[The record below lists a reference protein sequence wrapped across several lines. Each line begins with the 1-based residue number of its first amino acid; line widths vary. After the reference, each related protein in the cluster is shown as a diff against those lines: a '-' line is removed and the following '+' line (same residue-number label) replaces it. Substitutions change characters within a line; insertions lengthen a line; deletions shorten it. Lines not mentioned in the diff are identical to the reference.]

1 MGHEKQA
8 MLFAPPEPPLR
19 LDPARELVIG
29 RSRSCEL
36 TLPVGEASRRHAM
49 VRFEDGD
56 FRVRDLGST
65 NGTFVNGEPLGA
77 ERVLRPGDRIE
88 IGGVSLTF
96 FQMDEAAD
104 EGVNDPGDGD
114 TVLMLRPSPEA
125 REALSGSFEQ
135 IPPFAVLQILE
146 MGRHTGLLS
155 VEGTGGSGGIW
166 LEEGRLIHAESEKG
180 EGLDAAIEMAQD
192 TSGRFLFEPGGA
204 PAKRSVDASVT
215 EVILEASRLLDE
227 AALPPDHQEDPW

>member
-1 MGHEKQA
+1 

-19 LDPARELVIG
+19 LEPEREVVIG
-29 RSRSCEL
+29 RSRGCEL

-49 VRFEDGD
+49 VWFEDGD

-65 NGTFVNGEPLGA
+65 NGTFLNGEPLEA

-96 FQMDEAAD
+96 LHVEEAVD
-104 EGVNDPGDGD
+104 EGAIHPGDD
-114 TVLMLRPSPEA
+114 ETVLMARPPSEA

-135 IPPFAVLQILE
+135 IPPFAILQILE
-146 MGRHTGLLS
+146 MGRHSGLLS
-155 VEGTGGSGGIW
+155 VETADGSGGIW
-166 LEEGRLIHAESEKG
+166 LEEGRLVHAETEKR
-180 EGLDAAIEMAQD
+180 EGLEAAIEMVQD
-192 TSGRFLFEPGGA
+192 TSGHFLFEPGGT

-227 AALPPDHQEDPW
+227 ATPPPDHREDLG